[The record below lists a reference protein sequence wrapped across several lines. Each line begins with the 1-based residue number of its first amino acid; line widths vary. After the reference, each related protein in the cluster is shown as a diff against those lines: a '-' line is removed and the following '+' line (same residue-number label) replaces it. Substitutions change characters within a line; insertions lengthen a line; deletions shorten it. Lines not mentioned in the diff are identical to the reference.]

1 MPCAADGRPICRR
14 AGIVDRHGK
23 SDLVSGGDVGP
34 GAKFVTVN
42 RGKPCDPTI
51 PTYERPGRFGNRRA
65 SRFCE
70 AG

>member
-1 MPCAADGRPICRR
+1 MSCAADGRPICRR

-34 GAKFVTVN
+34 GAKFITVN
-42 RGKPCDPTI
+42 RSKP
-51 PTYERPGRFGNRRA
+51 
-65 SRFCE
+65 FCE